1 MIQYK
6 VCVTASDVMFVQDG
20 NDFTS
25 HATGY
30 VTYNHRSKNNQYT
43 HIF

>member
-6 VCVTASDVMFVQDG
+6 VCVTVMFVQEG
-20 NDFTS
+20 NDFPS